1 MSPLRRLPAHACAAA
16 LIPLLLSML
25 PALPTEAQDAPPP
38 AEPAAGEDWQ
48 PLDSFD
54 EAISVEVTNV
64 EVWVT
69 DRQGR
74 PVTGLTADDFVLS
87 EDGDKIEITN
97 FASYEAEASG
107 SWAEPADDGA
117 PAAPASSGTP
127 SGAEGEIDPEQ
138 RLHLAILVDN
148 WNLRPEERARVFDD
162 LRTFIQEHL
171 RPDDRAMV
179 IAHDRGLALVQEPT
193 ADADELLA
201 ALARVERGA
210 SAGLS
215 LASER
220 RSALQNIR
228 DAYENAPPPLPNEI
242 PDPCLTA
249 WGEIQAHAQG
259 YAATTLG
266 HAQGSGGAL
275 ATAGDLLA
283 GIPGRKILV
292 YVGSGLPQQAGSEIF
307 HYLTELCPHKQSEIA
322 SWYAT
327 YDLSWLYEEVA
338 RRANANGV
346 TLYTV
351 EAAVPT
357 AGDDISMA
365 NFAGPMS
372 PSATPSRGG
381 QGIAGDATR
390 TGGQTYRPSAA
401 ARRSAEL
408 DQEAGLF
415 YVANETGGRAILNA
429 GDFAKDF
436 ARLATELRT
445 YYSLG
450 FTPEHAGDGRLH
462 RIEVSLKKGVGDD
475 WRVRHR
481 QSYHDKPYEQRMAEK
496 IRGVAQFGTDANRM
510 NVRVETGEATPA
522 GTGYRVPIRLWVPL
536 DAVTLVAPRGKSGG
550 ARAGRLR
557 VMMAVSD
564 AAGNL
569 GPVRQKLVDVE
580 VGDGSADTAGR
591 EHLVEVDLDLPTPR
605 HVVALG
611 LRDELGGETSFLRHE
626 IRLGDALAADGSR

>member
-1 MSPLRRLPAHACAAA
+1 MSPLRGLPAHARAAA
-16 LIPLLLSML
+16 LIPLLLTLL
-25 PALPTEAQDAPPP
+25 PAAPVGAQDASPS
-38 AEPAAGEDWQ
+38 AEAAAGDDWQ
-48 PLDSFD
+48 PLESFD
-54 EAISVEVTNV
+54 AAISVELTEI

-74 PVTGLTADDFVLS
+74 PVTGLTAADFVLS
-87 EDGDKIEITN
+87 EDGERVKVTN
-97 FASYEAEASG
+97 FSSFEEAAPG
-107 SWAEPADDGA
+107 SWSGPAEGAEPAQTGEPAELPDA
-117 PAAPASSGTP
+117 PES
-127 SGAEGEIDPEQ
+127 DPEQ
-138 RLHLAILVDN
+138 RLHLAVLVDN

-162 LRTFIQEHL
+162 LRDFLRDHL
-171 RPDDRAMV
+171 RPEDRAMV
-179 IAHDRGLALVQEPT
+179 IAHDHGLALVQEPT
-193 ADADELLA
+193 ADADELLG

-215 LASER
+215 LAGER
-220 RSALQNIR
+220 RSAYQNIR
-228 DAYENAPPPLPNEI
+228 DAYENAPPPLPGEI

-249 WGEIQAHAQG
+249 WGEIQAHAQS

-283 GIPGRKILV
+283 GLPGRKVLV

-322 SWYAT
+322 TWFAT
-327 YDLSWLYEEVA
+327 YDLTWLYEEVA

-346 TLYTV
+346 TLYAI
-351 EAAVPT
+351 EAALPS

-365 NFAGPMS
+365 NFAGP
-372 PSATPSRGG
+372 TNPSRTASRGE

-390 TGGQTYRPSAA
+390 TGGQTYRPSAS

-429 GDFAKDF
+429 ADFAQDF
-436 ARLATELRT
+436 ERLATELRT

-450 FTPEHAGDGRLH
+450 FSPDHVGDGRLH
-462 RIEVSLKKGVGDD
+462 RIDVKLKKDVGKGY
-475 WRVRHR
+475 RIRHR
-481 QSYHDKPYEQRMAEK
+481 RSYHDKPYEQRMAEK
-496 IRGVAQFGTDANRM
+496 IRGVAQFGTEANRM
-510 NVRVETGEATPA
+510 RVRVETGEPTPVV
-522 GTGYRVPIRLWVPL
+522 GGGYRVPIRLWIPL
-536 DAVTLVAPRGKSGG
+536 DGLSLAPEDREGG
-550 ARAGRLR
+550 GRTGRLR

-569 GPVRQKLVDVE
+569 GSVRQKLVPVE
-580 VGDGSADTAGR
+580 AGAAADAESGR
-591 EHLVEVDLDLPTPR
+591 EHLVEVDLDLPTAH

-611 LRDELGGETSFLRHE
+611 LRDEIGGETSFLRHE
-626 IRLGDALAADGSR
+626 VRVGAIGADGGR